1 MANAMQ
7 DLRLPS
13 QPQGITPP
21 PDRYQVYLLVTEADV
36 YKQLVQGCYLKAE
49 RLGIEPVTF
58 QSQVQ
63 RPNHYTTMPRDI
75 I

>member
-1 MANAMQ
+1 M
-7 DLRLPS
+7 RCKTYGYLPS
-13 QPQGITPP
+13 RRASPPP